1 MPAFVWLASVGASL
15 KLFGT
20 ESGFFAEPL
29 AVLSAEL
36 LPPLELGLELL
47 VHAVNMAEPATAADP
62 YKNLRRE
69 RPAPI
74 LTEFIP
80 SLPTSGTTALAA
92 AATYPLEVAGKRL
105 PTTLAPRAGHV
116 KAADPGLQGLLKG
129 GVRARYLDE
138 SHLQVNQNNR

>member
-1 MPAFVWLASVGASL
+1 VGASL

-20 ESGFFAEPL
+20 GSGFFAEPL
-29 AVLSAEL
+29 AVLSAAL
-36 LPPLELGLELL
+36 LPPVELELELL
-47 VHAVNMAEPATAADP
+47 VHALSMAEPATAADP

-80 SLPTSGTTALAA
+80 SLPTSGTPALAA
-92 AATYPLEVAGKRL
+92 ADTYPLEVAGKRL

-116 KAADPGLQGLLKG
+116 KAADPGLQGLPRG
-129 GVRARYLDE
+129 GVRARYLDD
-138 SHLQVNQNNR
+138 SHVPANQNNR